1 MTYLIDTNVWLQV
14 LRNRSR
20 ADDARRLLESVPP
33 IQMAVTDYAVHS
45 IGLILARFG
54 QLERYAPFLRD
65 SRIGD
70 RIAILSLTPTEL
82 GRVPEICQSQKLDFD
97 DAYHYLAAEIHDLQV
112 VSFDTDFDRT
122 TRGRRIPADVLHT
135 LTDET

>member
-33 IQMAVTDYAVHS
+33 MRMAVTDYAVHS

-54 QLERYAPFLRD
+54 QLERYASFLRG
-65 SRIGD
+65 SMIGD

-82 GRVPEICQSQKLDFD
+82 
-97 DAYHYLAAEIHDLQV
+97 A
-112 VSFDTDFDRT
+112 
-122 TRGRRIPADVLHT
+122 RRA
-135 LTDET
+135 